1 VDWRPGRFAT
11 AARSLQGYAR
21 HSQKSITQF
30 EAKIA
35 TRTKAALALG
45 QARGVKLGGPEL
57 AEAREAAAASIKAL
71 ADRHV
76 TKGMTAIK
84 KMSLPF
90 ARELAAKA
98 HPPDFK
104 NSVKARRC
112 CLICWSSSKR

>member
-1 VDWRPGRFAT
+1 
-11 AARSLQGYAR
+11 
-21 HSQKSITQF
+21 
-30 EAKIA
+30 
-35 TRTKAALALG
+35 LG

-71 ADRHV
+71 AGRHV

-112 CLICWSSSKR
+112 CFNPLNPVLSDKDTPTNIPIPFWGFANQFA